1 VLYDK
6 AKEILMDES
15 NVQVCRVH
23 ADVCNEVVVRIVM
36 LLNGPPMGA
45 NTKWTTGCYW
55 WCSRMQMCATKLSCF
70 SCLVAQL

>member
-1 VLYDK
+1 MLYDK

-45 NTKWTTGCYW
+45 NTK
-55 WCSRMQMCATKLSCF
+55 
-70 SCLVAQL
+70 